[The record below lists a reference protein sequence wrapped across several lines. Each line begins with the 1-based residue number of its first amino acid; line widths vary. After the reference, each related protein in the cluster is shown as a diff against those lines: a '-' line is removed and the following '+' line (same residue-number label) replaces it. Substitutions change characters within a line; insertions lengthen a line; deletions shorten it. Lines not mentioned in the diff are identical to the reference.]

1 MRYFIAEPVGHIKN
15 DLFFEVAN
23 FLWDS
28 GNEVALGKNRICD
41 CEKMQHDDYDYTISL
56 VPNNETVE
64 SLFKIHYTILGKYF
78 DKINNSNPMLILA
91 NTGIYTNALPY
102 PHKIY
107 SFEKLDKQALASF
120 FDWCKKFNLFV
131 RRR

>member
-1 MRYFIAEPVGHIKN
+1 MRYFIAEPAGQVKN

-28 GNEVALGKNRICD
+28 GNEVSLGENIICN
-41 CEKMQHDDYDYTISL
+41 CQKMQHADYDYTISL
-56 VPNNETVE
+56 VPNNEAVE
-64 SLFKIHYTILGKYF
+64 SLFNTHYKIISKYF
-78 DKINNSNPMLILA
+78 DKIDSDGPMLVLA

-107 SFEKLDKQALASF
+107 SFEKLDRQALVSF
-120 FDWCKKFNLFV
+120 FDWCKRFNLFV
-131 RRR
+131 RKK

>member
-1 MRYFIAEPVGHIKN
+1 MRYFIAEPVEQVKN

-28 GNEVALGKNRICD
+28 GNEVALGKNIICD
-41 CEKMQHDDYDYTISL
+41 CEKMQLADYDYTISL
-56 VPNNETVE
+56 VPNNESVE
-64 SLFKIHYTILGKYF
+64 SLFKTHYTTIGKYF
-78 DKINNSNPMLILA
+78 EGIDSNRPMLVLA

-107 SFEKLDKQALASF
+107 NFEKLDKQALAGF

-131 RRR
+131 RKK

>member
-28 GNEVALGKNRICD
+28 GNEVALGKNMICD
-41 CEKMQHDDYDYTISL
+41 CEKMQHDDYDYTISF
-56 VPNNETVE
+56 VPNSETVE
-64 SLFKIHYTILGKYF
+64 SLFNTHYTILSKYF
-78 DKINNSNPMLILA
+78 DKIDNTNPMLILA
-91 NTGIYTNALPY
+91 DTGIYTNALPY

-107 SFEKLDKQALASF
+107 NFEKLDRKTLASF